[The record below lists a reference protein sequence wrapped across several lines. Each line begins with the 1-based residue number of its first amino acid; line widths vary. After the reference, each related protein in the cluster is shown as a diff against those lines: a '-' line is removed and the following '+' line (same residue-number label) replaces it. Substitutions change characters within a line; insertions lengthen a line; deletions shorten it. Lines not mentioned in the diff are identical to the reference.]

1 MLTLEMKKL
10 GSREAR
16 QLAKGNIAWKWKSW
30 ELNCGLFASSSTYSF
45 IHLLVHSLTY
55 CVPGEDKTLPS
66 WTLYSSEEGRQCQKQ
81 LKFKLKSF

>member
-30 ELNCGLFASSSTYSF
+30 ELN
-45 IHLLVHSLTY
+45 
-55 CVPGEDKTLPS
+55 
-66 WTLYSSEEGRQCQKQ
+66 
-81 LKFKLKSF
+81 